1 MAVEASGQTSL
12 PPLNKVKISKRKEDR
27 KMAAPALQLRNQAPG
42 WDAALPWEAVALRGP
57 GEGVGRRG
65 SETQRLP
72 GNSGLLGQAGEGDL
86 GKEMAKMGF
95 PGSDSISPF

>member
-1 MAVEASGQTSL
+1 
-12 PPLNKVKISKRKEDR
+12 
-27 KMAAPALQLRNQAPG
+27 MAAPALQLRNQAPG
-42 WDAALPWEAVALRGP
+42 WDAALPWEAAALPWEAVALRGP